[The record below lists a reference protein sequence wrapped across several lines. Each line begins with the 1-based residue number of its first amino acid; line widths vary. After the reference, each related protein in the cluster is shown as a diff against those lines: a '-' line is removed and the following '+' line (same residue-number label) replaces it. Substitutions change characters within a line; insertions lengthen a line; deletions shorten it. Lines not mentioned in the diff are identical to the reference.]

1 MFFNLNSLKLFI
13 YFLVYAFLKAKF
25 YIIGI
30 EKLNYEKGKNLN
42 IEEKDFQKKKL
53 YISIDFGNYK
63 SRYAY
68 NFGGNKNVIYEGKM
82 QSIPSVIILNKKNL
96 TAKNYGW
103 KSIYSIVNYNE
114 NEKSQIIFLN
124 NLKINL
130 YNKKI
135 GQKLDEKEILSI
147 DYYKRKGIIEFL
159 RLFSDDA
166 LEEINSFIK
175 NEYEKYNK
183 NEVNW
188 IISAPRIWD
197 DYSKLNLI
205 NFGKKAGMINI
216 DLVLEPEAAT
226 LSYFDDKFIEFK
238 YKQKGQYFMMIDLG
252 EYICD
257 ITINKIIDN
266 FGTIKQLSLPLGD
279 TFGSMNINNDI
290 IDIIELVLGN
300 DTIKEAKNNQFEE
313 YLQTLE
319 DIEKIKKKFIGTESE
334 YFEIYAK
341 FKRNITL
348 SFWKRAYKYLTS
360 YLNHDN
366 KDYFYYHNCT
376 IKYDNYKVYIPSQL
390 IKEII
395 KNRVNEIIKYVSKVI
410 DSNNIYNIDHIILT
424 GGYSNCKILIN
435 EFKRI
440 FNNIHISVLVNQENS
455 VSKGALIYTFNKDK
469 IHSRISQINYGIE
482 TNKIMNDN
490 ETCQKI
496 IKINNIKYCQK
507 IEPLIKRDNEIL
519 YNYSIQKQIIPYLVD
534 QDEININFYKTQHKD
549 INEFDYFGTFK
560 ISLTEYI
567 NYKNGIK
574 LKIFIDFNTYFNID
588 AYDLFRNKKFNSS
601 FYPKNNLDNYFI

>member
-1 MFFNLNSLKLFI
+1 MLLNLNSQKLFI
-13 YFLVYAFLKAKF
+13 YYLIYIVLKAKY
-25 YIIGI
+25 YIIEI
-30 EKLNYEKGKNLN
+30 EKLNYEKGKKLN
-42 IEEKDFQKKKL
+42 FFDQKEKL

-63 SRYAY
+63 CRYAY
-68 NFGGNKNVIYEGKM
+68 SFGGNKNAIYEGKI
-82 QSIPSVIILNKKNL
+82 QSIPSVIILNKSDL

-103 KSIYSIVNYNE
+103 KSFHSIANYNE
-114 NEKSQIIFLN
+114 NEKSQILFLN
-124 NLKINL
+124 NLKLNI

-135 GQKLDEKEILSI
+135 GQKLNDKEILSI
-147 DYYKRKGIIEFL
+147 EYYKKKGIIEFL

-175 NEYEKYNK
+175 NDYEKYNK

-188 IISAPRIWD
+188 IISAPKIWD

-205 NFGKKAGMINI
+205 HFAKEAGMNDI

-226 LSYFDDKFIEFK
+226 LSFFVDKFIDFK
-238 YKQKGQYFMMIDLG
+238 YKQEGQYFMMIDLG

-257 ITINKIIDN
+257 ITINEIIDN

-300 DTIKEAKNNQFEE
+300 NTIKEAKNNQFEK

-319 DIEKIKKKFIGTESE
+319 DIEKIKKKFFGTESE

-348 SFWKRAYKYLTS
+348 SFRKRVYNYLDS
-360 YLNHDN
+360 FFKKDN
-366 KDYFYYHNCT
+366 KDYFVYHNYT
-376 IKYDNYKVYIPSQL
+376 IKFDNYKVYIPGQL
-390 IKEII
+390 IIEVI
-395 KNRVNEIIKYVSKVI
+395 KNRTNEIIKYVAKVI
-410 DSNNIYNIDHIILT
+410 NAYKAYNIDHIILT

-435 EFKRI
+435 EFRKI

-469 IHSRISQINYGIE
+469 IRSRISQNNYGIE
-482 TNKIMNDN
+482 TYKIMNDN
-490 ETCQKI
+490 ETCYKI
-496 IKINNIKYCQK
+496 TKIKNIKYCQK
-507 IEPLIKRDNEIL
+507 IEPLIKRGDEISYDYL
-519 YNYSIQKQIIPYLVD
+519 IQKKVIPYLNN
-534 QDEININFYKTQHKD
+534 QDEININFYKTQHKEL
-549 INEFDYFGTFK
+549 NYFDYFGTFK
-560 ISLTEYI
+560 IRLTENI
-567 NYKNGIK
+567 NNKNGIK
-574 LKIFIDFNTYFNID
+574 LKIFIDFNTYFNIN
-588 AYDLFRNKKFNSS
+588 AYDLFKSKKFNSS
-601 FYPKNNLDNYFI
+601 FYPKN